1 MERERVKISSNNWN
15 DEKKKKEKKRPFDRV
30 DNRKIERETREMV
43 TTPM

>member
-15 DEKKKKEKKRPFDRV
+15 DEEKKERPFDRV